1 MMMWPNMMGG
11 LFGGWGFA
19 WMIFIYIF
27 VAAIIVGVILLI
39 VWLIRR
45 ASYSYEDLKKTKGA
59 IEILKERYARGE
71 ISKQEFEEIKKDIS

>member
-1 MMMWPNMMGG
+1 MVG

-45 ASYSYEDLKKTKGA
+45 ASYPYEDLKKTKGA